1 MLDFVPQIAGLLK
14 RQGYMYS
21 SLMVILCFYST
32 NQHLVMDFCLIHTE
46 IFLPVFNNLN
56 QEPKII
62 FSSLIMLK
70 LYIQINHN
78 STNFNKS
85 HNKSALTSF
94 DHHVIT
100 QAWKLKSKQETIS
113 YQYGTN
119 QTNCNNTLCRKFSS
133 MYTKCLR
140 FNSI

>member
-1 MLDFVPQIAGLLK
+1 
-14 RQGYMYS
+14 
-21 SLMVILCFYST
+21 MVILCFYST
-32 NQHLVMDFCLIHTE
+32 IQHLVMDFCLIHAE

-100 QAWKLKSKQETIS
+100 QA
-113 YQYGTN
+113 
-119 QTNCNNTLCRKFSS
+119 
-133 MYTKCLR
+133 
-140 FNSI
+140 